1 MRPYDAVHNVLGVQR
16 SEAALG
22 DFFPRLFFSRY
33 ILNSSLKVSV
43 HDPGEEKHVSADE

>member
-1 MRPYDAVHNVLGVQR
+1 MRPYDAVHNILYVQK

-22 DFFPRLFFSRY
+22 DFFSRLLFSRS

-43 HDPGEEKHVSADE
+43 HDPREEKRVSAD